1 MIDGDYCILFELDNY
16 KTNAKILKELKR
28 PIQIIDTKKKYLP
41 ILSGSEE
48 WPVVQMAKDRKN
60 FIDDVI
66 NESFKRLKELRTG
79 ENELIEELEKTR
91 YRENMRCKTNP
102 WKVDPEDDLDFWN
115 SVKSRL
121 VGIENKS
128 PKARR
133 EGAEAILFE
142 IVVRYANE
150 IAGNFKPSHH
160 KMARVIVTFGFS
172 RLLNAAKINKF
183 GAILRKEYTLQD
195 KIQITGHTELLRKLA
210 KIGTIVMVPTHFSN
224 LDSILIGWVINT
236 LGLPPF
242 IYGAGLNL
250 FNMSLFAYFMNSL
263 GAYKVDR
270 RKKNLTYLQTLRTYS
285 SIAIRNGS
293 HSLFFPGGTRSR
305 SGKLESS
312 LKLGLLGTAIEAQRV
327 NYKME
332 ATGRRSKI
340 FIVPLVINYNFV
352 LEAPS
357 LIRNYLRIKGQ
368 ERYYLEKD
376 RYDSSSKIMKFL
388 FEFFTKG
395 SNISVSIGRGMD
407 LFGNYVNE
415 EGESLDKK
423 GNHINTRDYF
433 TNHGIITKDH
443 QREEEYTRMLSKVIV
458 REFHKI
464 NRVFA
469 SHLVAFTAFRMMRK
483 MHDQLD
489 FFSFFR
495 IPVKEVEIPYEEFR
509 ETFDRIRNG
518 VIDLFNE
525 GRVDMATHLTGDL
538 DEVIN
543 LGLKNVG
550 MFHNFRPLLKNKQGN
565 IITQDLNNLYYYH
578 NRMDGYELEKY
589 I

>member
-1 MIDGDYCILFELDNY
+1 MFILNNY
-16 KTNAKILKELKR
+16 KINVKVLKELKR
-28 PIQIIDTKKKYLP
+28 PIQIIDTKKKYPP
-41 ILSGSEE
+41 ILPGSEE
-48 WPVVQMAKDRKN
+48 WPVVQMAKNRVS
-60 FIDDVI
+60 FIEDVI
-66 NESFKRLKELRTG
+66 NESFERLKELRPT

-91 YRENMRCKTNP
+91 YRENMRCKTEP
-102 WKVDPEDDLDFWN
+102 WKIDPEDDLIFWEE
-115 SVKSRL
+115 VKSRL
-121 VGIENKS
+121 VGLKNTS
-128 PKARR
+128 PEASRA
-133 EGAEAILFE
+133 GAEAILHD

-160 KMARVIVTFGFS
+160 KLARMIVTFGFS
-172 RLLNAAKINKF
+172 RLLNAAKIKKY

-195 KIQITGHTELLRKLA
+195 KIQITGHTELLRRLA

-270 RKKNLTYLQTLRTYS
+270 RKKNLTYIQTLRTYS
-285 SIAIRNGS
+285 NIAIRNGS

-305 SGKLESS
+305 SGMLETN

-327 NYKME
+327 NYEME

-340 FIVPLVINYNFV
+340 FIIPLVINYNFV

-357 LIRNYLRIKGQ
+357 LIRSYLQREGQ

-376 RYDSSSKIMKFL
+376 RYDSSTRILKFL
-388 FEFFTKG
+388 LEFFTKG
-395 SNISVSIGRGMD
+395 SNISVSIGQGMD

-423 GNHINTRDYF
+423 GNYINTRDYF
-433 TNHGIITKDH
+433 TNQGMITIDH

-458 REFHKI
+458 REFHRI

-469 SHLVAFTAFRMMRK
+469 SHLVAFTAFEMMRK
-483 MHDQLD
+483 THDQLD
-489 FFSFFR
+489 FYSFFR
-495 IPVKEVEIPYEEFR
+495 IPVNEVEIPYEEFR
-509 ETFDRIRNG
+509 EAFDRVRDG
-518 VIDLFNE
+518 VIELFNAGE
-525 GRVDMATHLTGDL
+525 VDIATHLTGDL
-538 DEVIN
+538 DEVIDI
-543 LGLKNVG
+543 GLSNVG
-550 MFHNFRPLLKNKQGN
+550 MFHTYRPLLKNKQGN